1 MSETVVIKEEI
12 PGDDQAHID
21 KMVALADG
29 VSEPA
34 DTRPDWLPEKFKSP
48 EEMASAYK
56 ALESKLGSKAPESA
70 DTTPPTDNVETAK
83 PDEVAEELTARGL
96 DFSTF
101 SDEFAANGSLSDESY
116 DKLEAK
122 GISRSMVDQ
131 YIAGQRAQAAAYE
144 GEIKQ
149 SIGGAEEFDAMV
161 SWAQSNVSDAD
172 LKSYNKAVSSG
183 DPSAAR
189 LAVKGMYAQF
199 KDSRGSEPNLLKGA
213 NGTAASDLY
222 ESVQQMTKDMKD
234 PLYKTDP
241 AFRRKVEAKIARSN
255 IL

>member
-1 MSETVVIKEEI
+1 MSETVVIKDGGV
-12 PGDDQAHID
+12 GDDQAHIE

-29 VSEPA
+29 TPQPD
-34 DTRPDWLPEKFKSP
+34 DTRPEWLPEKFKSP
-48 EEMASAYK
+48 EEMANAYK
-56 ALESKLGSKAPESA
+56 ALESKLGSKEPEAPAASEA
-70 DTTPPTDNVETAK
+70 PTAAEAPK
-83 PDEVAEELTARGL
+83 PDEVADELSARGL
-96 DFSTF
+96 DLGTF
-101 SDEFAANGSLSDESY
+101 SDEFAANGSLSDDSY
-116 DKLEAK
+116 GKLEAK
-122 GISRSMVDQ
+122 GISRAMVDQ
-131 YIAGQRAQAAAYE
+131 YIAGQRAQAQAYE
-144 GEIKQ
+144 GEVKQ

-172 LKSYNKAVSSG
+172 LASYNKAVASG

-189 LAVKGMYAQF
+189 LAVRGMYAQY
-199 KDSRGSEPNLLKGA
+199 KESRGTEPNLLKGA
-213 NGTAASDLY
+213 NGTAGSDLY